1 MLFNMTDSNS
11 KIIVEI
17 SKDLEDLIPEYLE
30 SMNTSLDYLER
41 LIAAEDFPEIKSE
54 AHKMKGH
61 GGAYG
66 FRYISDMGLLIEGF
80 AGERKK
86 ELITKCVNEL
96 KNYLGRIQIEFR
108 EDP

>member
-1 MLFNMTDSNS
+1 MTDSNS
-11 KIIVEI
+11 KIVVEV
-17 SKDLEDLIPEYLE
+17 SKDLEDLIPEYLD
-30 SMNTSLDYLER
+30 SMHKSIAYFEQ
-41 LIAAEDFPEIKSE
+41 LILAKDFPEIKSE

-80 AGERKK
+80 AKEEKM
-86 ELITKCVNEL
+86 ELITKCLNEL
-96 KNYLGRIQIEFR
+96 KSYLGRIQIEFR